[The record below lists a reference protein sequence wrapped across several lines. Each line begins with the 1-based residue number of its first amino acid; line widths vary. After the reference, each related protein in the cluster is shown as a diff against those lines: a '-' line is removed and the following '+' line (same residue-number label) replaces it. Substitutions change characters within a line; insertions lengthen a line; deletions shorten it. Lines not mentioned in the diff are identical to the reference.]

1 MTKKFDANKTYMSF
15 VIGDGDNVSFMKGSR
30 KDWFDSRVKYCK
42 GQEVLG
48 KECFPLL
55 WTASPQLLHL
65 SPEILRWYYEASYL
79 TKADTFVLP
88 PSGDLYSYPGE
99 MGD

>member
-1 MTKKFDANKTYMSF
+1 
-15 VIGDGDNVSFMKGSR
+15 
-30 KDWFDSRVKYCK
+30 
-42 GQEVLG
+42 
-48 KECFPLL
+48 LL

-65 SPEILRWYYEASYL
+65 SPEILRWYYEASYS

-99 MGD
+99 MDDMDQSNHAKNTEKDCELMSSAATVHWEWFYQWNHAAKTYFPKFE